1 MSPPTRR
8 NATDGDR
15 SDPAVTTAASS
26 QPDTASAGHRPAA
39 AAPAAATATTASPR
53 PLPAGSSGTGSTARM
68 PASRVKN
75 PRTRPAEERNRRSL
89 SRTVSCGTPL
99 AAAID
104 RNPWPRAARASM
116 SPITAV
122 PSHRRAST
130 HAGSSTCVTPHEP
143 HRARRGRTLTGTRPA
158 VKTRRETA
166 WPHPPSRPPQ
176 PGHESPPLR
185 RRSSATAV
193 LLPTVSNG
201 ASKHLTALPGLREK
215 ATGRAD
221 PKPTR
226 SRCRRTPPRRN
237 QNHHEKH
244 AHQQRRNHANDAHA
258 EWRLTPGPPNGSA
271 TSASCAAPSPRWK
284 RSPAR
289 PLSYCSPKL
298 PNRRKHRETSPPSTG
313 TAPQNPPI
321 PAGQRVLSLTHRV
334 LAGQR

>member
-1 MSPPTRR
+1 LNRHARAHGARAPRKPGK
-8 NATDGDR
+8 ATDGDR
-15 SDPAVTTAASS
+15 SDPAVTAAASS

-53 PLPAGSSGTGSTARM
+53 TLPAGPSGTGSGDSA

-75 PRTRPAEERNRRSL
+75 PRTRPAEARNRRSRP
-89 SRTVSCGTPL
+89 RTVSSGTPD

-104 RNPWPRAARASM
+104 RNPRPRAARASM

-130 HAGSSTCVTPHEP
+130 HAGRRTCVARHEP

-158 VKTRRETA
+158 VKTRRGTA

-201 ASKHLTALPGLREK
+201 ASKHLTALPELRQ
-215 ATGRAD
+215 
-221 PKPTR
+221 R
-226 SRCRRTPPRRN
+226 SRGGPACNR
-237 QNHHEKH
+237 H
-244 AHQQRRNHANDAHA
+244 AHGVVARHPTATRTTTKPALTSNDAT
-258 EWRLTPGPPNGSA
+258 TPTGVTLNG
-271 TSASCAAPSPRWK
+271 
-284 RSPAR
+284 
-289 PLSYCSPKL
+289 
-298 PNRRKHRETSPPSTG
+298 G
-313 TAPQNPPI
+313 
-321 PAGQRVLSLTHRV
+321 
-334 LAGQR
+334 

>member
-1 MSPPTRR
+1 M
-8 NATDGDR
+8 
-15 SDPAVTTAASS
+15 TTAASS

-122 PSHRRAST
+122 PSHRRASI

-143 HRARRGRTLTGTRPA
+143 HRARRGRTPTATRPA
-158 VKTRRETA
+158 VNTRRKTA

-176 PGHESPPLR
+176 PGHESRPLR
-185 RRSSATAV
+185 RSSSATAV

-215 ATGRAD
+215 VTGRAD

-244 AHQQRRNHANDAHA
+244 AHQQRRNQANDAHA
-258 EWRLTPGPPNGSA
+258 QWRLTHAGESVILYGPSA
-271 TSASCAAPSPRWK
+271 
-284 RSPAR
+284 
-289 PLSYCSPKL
+289 
-298 PNRRKHRETSPPSTG
+298 
-313 TAPQNPPI
+313 
-321 PAGQRVLSLTHRV
+321 
-334 LAGQR
+334 

>member
-53 PLPAGSSGTGSTARM
+53 PLPAGSSGTGSSA
-68 PASRVKN
+68 
-75 PRTRPAEERNRRSL
+75 
-89 SRTVSCGTPL
+89 TPL

-104 RNPWPRAARASM
+104 RNPCPRAARASM

-143 HRARRGRTLTGTRPA
+143 HCSRGGGTPAATRPA
-158 VKTRRETA
+158 VNTPRKNP

-176 PGHESPPLR
+176 PGHESRPLR
-185 RRSSATAV
+185 RSSSATTV

-215 ATGRAD
+215 VTGRAD

-258 EWRLTPGPPNGSA
+258 EWRLTA
-271 TSASCAAPSPRWK
+271 TVFEPVT
-284 RSPAR
+284 
-289 PLSYCSPKL
+289 
-298 PNRRKHRETSPPSTG
+298 E
-313 TAPQNPPI
+313 
-321 PAGQRVLSLTHRV
+321 AGWGI
-334 LAGQR
+334 LAGIGKPGARRSFAIDNDQAARV

>member
-1 MSPPTRR
+1 MSAPTRR

-75 PRTRPAEERNRRSL
+75 PRTRPAEER
-89 SRTVSCGTPL
+89 
-99 AAAID
+99 
-104 RNPWPRAARASM
+104 
-116 SPITAV
+116 
-122 PSHRRAST
+122 HRR
-130 HAGSSTCVTPHEP
+130 GLTP
-143 HRARRGRTLTGTRPA
+143 AATRPA
-158 VKTRRETA
+158 VNTRRKTA

-176 PGHESPPLR
+176 PGHESRPLR
-185 RRSSATAV
+185 RSSSATAV

-215 ATGRAD
+215 VTGRAD

-258 EWRLTPGPPNGSA
+258 EWRLTTGS
-271 TSASCAAPSPRWK
+271 PS
-284 RSPAR
+284 S
-289 PLSYCSPKL
+289 
-298 PNRRKHRETSPPSTG
+298 RR
-313 TAPQNPPI
+313 AM
-321 PAGQRVLSLTHRV
+321 
-334 LAGQR
+334 